1 MANRYRC
8 PFQNLL
14 ILDFKTTSEENNF
27 DFPTEIIQIS
37 ASVLNIRDKLIRED
51 LTFNTFVRPVI
62 NPVLSEYCSRLTGS
76 QLSCSNCLQELLS
89 GGEIIV
95 LVVASVTLRLMHSR
109 SQRLFQG
116 DCCGSEDD
124 VRSTA
129 LTNSGDVDF
138 GIPTP
143 LASDDVVTTS

>member
-1 MANRYRC
+1 MTSPPSRGKASIVLDGYGSFHSSRTLS
-8 PFQNLL
+8 LL
-14 ILDFKTTSEENNF
+14 K
-27 DFPTEIIQIS
+27 
-37 ASVLNIRDKLIRED
+37 
-51 LTFNTFVRPVI
+51 
-62 NPVLSEYCSRLTGS
+62 GS

-95 LVVASVTLRLMHSR
+95 LVVASGTLRLMHSR

-138 GIPTP
+138 G
-143 LASDDVVTTS
+143 SFGF